1 MTENNNNSLIYI
13 CHKGKSQFALP
24 ILNFLSQKIKLYR
37 SESKYGFIHKIRL
50 KNNKIIWVEWA
61 RKQAKYI
68 SNCINE
74 NQKLIIRLH
83 RYEMEDDNTL
93 SQINWKKVSRVIF
106 VNSEVEKKFNLL
118 FPKVNTIMIPNAI
131 ETTLF
136 KINNLNSDNSLLAYG
151 QHYNPIKAYDK
162 LIIMFANIIKQNSNF
177 TLTIAGQEPTQK
189 KHQEYFD
196 HCNDLINKY
205 DLTQNVHLLK
215 LIDGKKEQNNLTN
228 ILYLLQNHN
237 AIVSFSE
244 IESFHYAFA
253 EGLLSGLQGFCR
265 GWRELNP
272 NEFWRNWCYSNE
284 KEMIKEILQW
294 GQISE
299 YERRIIGGENRDYII
314 KNFSS
319 ETIGKKYLNLIS
331 NL

>member
-1 MTENNNNSLIYI
+1 MIYFKIQKKMTQKNNNSLIYI

-68 SNCINE
+68 SNCIN
-74 NQKLIIRLH
+74 NDQKLIIRLH
-83 RYEMEDDNTL
+83 RYEMEDYNTL
-93 SQINWKKVSRVIF
+93 SQINWEKVSRVIF
-106 VNSEVEKKFNLL
+106 VNSEVEKKFKLL

-177 TLTIAGQEPTQK
+177 TLTIAGQDPTQK
-189 KHQEYFD
+189 KHKEY
-196 HCNDLINKY
+196 
-205 DLTQNVHLLK
+205 
-215 LIDGKKEQNNLTN
+215 
-228 ILYLLQNHN
+228 
-237 AIVSFSE
+237 
-244 IESFHYAFA
+244 
-253 EGLLSGLQGFCR
+253 
-265 GWRELNP
+265 
-272 NEFWRNWCYSNE
+272 
-284 KEMIKEILQW
+284 
-294 GQISE
+294 
-299 YERRIIGGENRDYII
+299 
-314 KNFSS
+314 
-319 ETIGKKYLNLIS
+319 
-331 NL
+331 